1 MITVSPVNRA
11 RTIPADQ
18 FLVTHADLTGGITYA
33 NSYFCQAQAC
43 GEKELLGQPHNMLRH
58 PDMPAA
64 VFQLIWQRIRDGEEV
79 FAYVKNMACNGE
91 YYWTLSHL
99 TPHYGAAARHIDSYQ
114 CFRRA
119 ASGRSIA
126 AAEEAYRELRLIE
139 RSTNS
144 KEQGVAASRQH
155 LDGMMSRSGTS
166 YDEWVLSLAALDDEE
181 TGLAA

>member
-1 MITVSPVNRA
+1 MTSVTPVNRA
-11 RTIPADQ
+11 RSIPADQ
-18 FLVTHADLTGGITYA
+18 LLVTHADLKGGITYA
-33 NSYFCQAQAC
+33 NACFCQAQAC
-43 GEKELLGQPHNMLRH
+43 DEKALIGQPHSMLRH

-99 TPHYGAAARHIDSYQ
+99 TPHYDAQRRIDGYQ

-119 ASGRSIA
+119 VSSRSIA

-139 RSTNS
+139 HNTSSR
-144 KEQGVAASRQH
+144 EQGVAASREH
-155 LDGMMSRSGTS
+155 LDGMMRRSGIS
-166 YDEWVLSLAALDDEE
+166 YDEWVLSLALLDDAEDS
-181 TGLAA
+181 LAA